1 MDRIEI
7 KLDGDIENVI
17 KEKERL
23 FFKYGSKLLNK
34 NVVVLATETEIKYY
48 NGFVNSSSIPNV
60 CCGFPV
66 EIIKKDV
73 K

>member
-7 KLDGDIENVI
+7 KLDGDTENVV

-23 FFKYGSKLLNK
+23 FFKYGTELLNK
-34 NVVVLATETEIKYY
+34 NVVVLVTEKEIKNL
-48 NGFVNSSSIPNV
+48 NGFINKHTFNA

-66 EIIKKDV
+66 EIIEEDV